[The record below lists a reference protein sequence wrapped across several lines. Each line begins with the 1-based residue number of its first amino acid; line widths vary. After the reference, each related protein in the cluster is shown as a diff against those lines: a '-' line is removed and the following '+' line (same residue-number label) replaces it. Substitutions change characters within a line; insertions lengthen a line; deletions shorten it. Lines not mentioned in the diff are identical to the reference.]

1 MRRLFVCVA
10 VISLGPLALS
20 GCSGGSTEGEVH
32 KVKDLKTRGLRDS
45 DKDPKPGRG
54 DLPANKKV
62 DTPGGK

>member
-32 KVKDLKTRGLRDS
+32 KVKDLKSRGLGDS
-45 DKDPKPGRG
+45 GKDP
-54 DLPANKKV
+54 LPARKDFPAQRKA
-62 DTPGGK
+62 DAPGGK